1 MVEVYK
7 SGKMDLD
14 MMDFGVKEWLMEE
27 EDWYMLTEMF
37 IQENGRMIRL
47 TDLEFNKII
56 MAVDMKEIGLMISNT
71 EMEQKPGLM
80 VQHMSANINSE

>member
-27 EDWYMLTEMF
+27 EDWYMLMEMF

-56 MAVDMKEIGLMISNT
+56 MAVDMKEIGLMISNM
-71 EMEQKPGLM
+71 EMEQKLGLM